1 MPSYIRHDEQYRHN
15 KKILN
20 DISALSCNDWKV
32 TIVFYCAVHKIE
44 KFLSKVGPS
53 GIHNSSHK
61 ARHKNVTN
69 IAALKSI
76 ANQYQVLYMLSIKSR
91 YNCLTIKNDELN
103 KALDML
109 SIIENAIP

>member
-1 MPSYIRHDEQYRHN
+1 MGLVVYI
-15 KKILN
+15 
-20 DISALSCNDWKV
+20 
-32 TIVFYCAVHKIE
+32 IVAIK
-44 KFLSKVGPS
+44 LDT
-53 GIHNSSHK
+53 
-61 ARHKNVTN
+61 KNVTN